1 MFKKLLAGLLAASLV
16 LSLASCN
23 NGGGDT
29 SSTES
34 TGGDSSA
41 AESTGGNGGGDGEYS
56 GTLTIWEGDP
66 SRAVCGDAYKA
77 YFAKKYPNLEIK
89 METKTENTYQS
100 ALSSAF
106 GANQGPDVFWNW
118 GTKNGILESIVA
130 EDYVMPLTDIAD
142 MSLFEK
148 DGEKTMI
155 SGICYVNDILYG
167 VPTAAVDTRTI
178 YYNKDIF
185 KEHGYKPSEKLS
197 DFEAMCDQMLADGIQ
212 PLTVAATEYSSL
224 FHVYD
229 FILCACKDGPEFIK
243 DTEAVKAK
251 QNDPR
256 GVYALEKYMSWRD
269 KGYFSPASTGN
280 DASAAVLEFAQGGT
294 AMIICGSWLLSN
306 VKGANEDLNFD
317 VYKLANEK
325 DGKIYSCITAN
336 GSYSIG
342 ANTQNLDNAKMFI
355 EWMCTAEAQK
365 TWMDACN
372 SVPGIPEVEA
382 ADPIASEI
390 GTADEQISGYYELL
404 AATAV
409 NGTPNKADEENWV
422 PLWNGQITVEEFA
435 NRVAEQQDAVK

>member
-306 VKGANEDLNFD
+306 VKGANENLNFD

>member
-23 NGGGDT
+23 NGGGET

-41 AESTGGNGGGDGEYS
+41 AESTGGNEGGDGEYS

-66 SRAVCGDAYKA
+66 TRAVCGDAYKA
-77 YFAKKYPNLEIK
+77 YFAEKYPNLEIK

-155 SGICYVNDILYG
+155 SGICYVDDVLYG

-185 KEHGYKPSEKLS
+185 EEHGYEPSTDLA

-229 FILCACKDGPEFIK
+229 FILCACKGGPEFIK

-251 QNDPR
+251 QN
-256 GVYALEKYMSWRD
+256 
-269 KGYFSPASTGN
+269 
-280 DASAAVLEFAQGGT
+280 
-294 AMIICGSWLLSN
+294 
-306 VKGANEDLNFD
+306 
-317 VYKLANEK
+317 
-325 DGKIYSCITAN
+325 
-336 GSYSIG
+336 
-342 ANTQNLDNAKMFI
+342 
-355 EWMCTAEAQK
+355 
-365 TWMDACN
+365 
-372 SVPGIPEVEA
+372 
-382 ADPIASEI
+382 
-390 GTADEQISGYYELL
+390 
-404 AATAV
+404 
-409 NGTPNKADEENWV
+409 
-422 PLWNGQITVEEFA
+422 
-435 NRVAEQQDAVK
+435 

>member
-23 NGGGDT
+23 NGGGET

-34 TGGDSSA
+34 KGGNDSSA
-41 AESTGGNGGGDGEYS
+41 AESTGGGDGEYS

-77 YFAKKYPNLEIK
+77 YFAEKYPNLEIK

-118 GTKNGILESIVA
+118 GTKNGILKSIVD

-155 SGICYVNDILYG
+155 SGICYVNDVLYG

-185 KEHGYKPSEKLS
+185 EEHGYEPSTKLS

-212 PLTVAATEYSSL
+212 PLTVAATEFSSL

-229 FILCACKDGPEFIK
+229 FILCASEGGPQFIK
-243 DTEAVKAK
+243 DTEAVKVK

-269 KGYFSPASTGN
+269 KGYFSAASTGN
-280 DASAAVLEFAQGGT
+280 DASAAVLEFATGGT

-306 VKGANEDLNFD
+306 VKSANENLNFG
-317 VYKLANEK
+317 VYKLANEE

-336 GSYSIG
+336 GAYSIA

-365 TWMDACN
+365 TWMDAMN

-390 GTADEQISGYYELL
+390 GTAEEQISGYYELL
-404 AATAV
+404 AATAETG
-409 NGTPNKADEENWV
+409 NPSKADEENWV
-422 PLWNGQITVEEFA
+422 PLWNGQITVQEFA
-435 NRVAEQQDAVK
+435 DRVSEQQDAVK

>member
-23 NGGGDT
+23 NGGGET

-41 AESTGGNGGGDGEYS
+41 AESTGGNEGGDGKYS
-56 GTLTIWEGDP
+56 GTLTIWDGDP
-66 SRAVCGDAYKA
+66 GRAPTGDAYKA
-77 YFAKKYPNLEIK
+77 YFAEKYPNLEFK
-89 METKTENTYQS
+89 FEMKTENTYQS

-155 SGICYVNDILYG
+155 SNICYVDDTLYG
-167 VPTAAVDTRTI
+167 VPTAAIDTRTI

-185 KEHGYKPSEKLS
+185 EQHGYKPSTSLA
-197 DFEAMCDQMLADGIQ
+197 DFEAMCDQMLADGII
-212 PLTVAATEYSSL
+212 PLTVAATEFSSL

-229 FILCACKDGPEFIK
+229 FILCAVEGGPQFVK
-243 DTEAVKAK
+243 DTEAGTAK
-251 QNDPR
+251 MNDPR
-256 GVYALEKYMSWRD
+256 GVAALEKYMSWKD
-269 KGYFSPASTGN
+269 KGYFSTASTGN

-306 VKGANEDLNFD
+306 VKSANESLNFD
-317 VYKLANEK
+317 VYKLANEEDNK
-325 DGKIYSCITAN
+325 TYSCVTAN
-336 GSYSIG
+336 GAYSIA

-355 EWMCTAEAQK
+355 NWMCTAEAQK
-365 TWMDACN
+365 TWMDAMN

-382 ADPIASEI
+382 ADPIATEI
-390 GTADEQISGYYELL
+390 GTSDEQISGYYELL
-404 AATAV
+404 SGTAE
-409 NGTPNKADEENWV
+409 NGTPNKVYEENWV
-422 PLWNGQITVEEFA
+422 PLWNGQITVQQFVDA
-435 NRVAEQQDAVK
+435 VSEQQDAVK

>member
-23 NGGGDT
+23 NGGGET

-41 AESTGGNGGGDGEYS
+41 AESTGGNEGGDGEYS
-56 GTLTIWEGDP
+56 GTLTIWDGDP
-66 SRAVCGDAYKA
+66 GRAPTGDAYKA
-77 YFAKKYPNLEIK
+77 YFAEKYPNLEFK
-89 METKTENTYQS
+89 FEMKTENTYQS

-185 KEHGYKPSEKLS
+185 EEHGYEPSTKLS

-212 PLTVAATEYSSL
+212 PLTVAATEFSSL

-229 FILCACKDGPEFIK
+229 FILCASKGGPQFIK
-243 DTEAVKAK
+243 DRGCQSEAKRS
-251 QNDPR
+251 QR
-256 GVYALEKYMSWRD
+256 RIRS
-269 KGYFSPASTGN
+269 
-280 DASAAVLEFAQGGT
+280 
-294 AMIICGSWLLSN
+294 
-306 VKGANEDLNFD
+306 
-317 VYKLANEK
+317 
-325 DGKIYSCITAN
+325 
-336 GSYSIG
+336 
-342 ANTQNLDNAKMFI
+342 
-355 EWMCTAEAQK
+355 
-365 TWMDACN
+365 
-372 SVPGIPEVEA
+372 
-382 ADPIASEI
+382 
-390 GTADEQISGYYELL
+390 
-404 AATAV
+404 
-409 NGTPNKADEENWV
+409 
-422 PLWNGQITVEEFA
+422 
-435 NRVAEQQDAVK
+435 

>member
-23 NGGGDT
+23 NGGGET

-41 AESTGGNGGGDGEYS
+41 AESTGGNEGGDGEYS

-66 SRAVCGDAYKA
+66 TRAVCGDAYKA
-77 YFAKKYPNLEIK
+77 YFAEKYPNLEIK

-100 ALSSAF
+100 ALSYAF

-155 SGICYVNDILYG
+155 SGICYVDDVLYG

-185 KEHGYKPSEKLS
+185 EEHGYEPSTDLA

-229 FILCACKDGPEFIK
+229 FILCACKGGAEFIK

-280 DASAAVLEFAQGGT
+280 DASAAVLEFATGGT

-306 VKGANEDLNFD
+306 VKGANEDLNFG
-317 VYKLANEK
+317 VYKLANEE

-336 GSYSIG
+336 GAYSIA

-382 ADPIASEI
+382 ADPIATEI